1 MMKKRLTAL
10 MLALCMVLLCACG
23 AKTAKSSDLAALKAD
38 ILAHMDPDDVMEL
51 NADDILEMY
60 GIQAADVK
68 QSVALIAKESLNSDE
83 VLLFEAVDDAA
94 AQRVFEKLNNRY
106 QAKLNETK
114 DYLPD
119 EYTKISACKVEQSGR
134 YIAMIVSA
142 DVEELNKLYKDSF
155 K

>member
-83 VLLFEAVDDAA
+83 VLLFEAVDDDA
-94 AQRVFEKLNNRY
+94 AQRVLEKLNNRY
-106 QAKLNETK
+106 QAKLNETEN
-114 DYLPD
+114 YLPD
-119 EYTKISACKVEQSGR
+119 EYAVIKTCSVVMDGN
-134 YIAMIVSA
+134 YVAMIVAPNAA
-142 DVEELNKLYKDSF
+142 DLVKIYNESF

>member
-68 QSVALIAKESLNSDE
+68 QSV
-83 VLLFEAVDDAA
+83 LLFEAVDDDA
-94 AQRVFEKLNNRY
+94 AQRVLEKLNNRY

-142 DVEELNKLYKDSF
+142 DAEELNKLYKDSF

>member
-1 MMKKRLTAL
+1 MMKKRLMAL
-10 MLALCMVLLCACG
+10 ALALCLVLLCACG
-23 AKTAKSSDLAALKAD
+23 AKAEKSSDLNALKAD
-38 ILAHMDPDDVMEL
+38 ILSHMDPDDVMEL
-51 NADDILEMY
+51 NADDILELY
-60 GIQAADVK
+60 GIQVADVK
-68 QSVALIAKESLNSDE
+68 QCVALIAKESLNSDE

-94 AQRVFEKLNNRY
+94 AKRILEKLNNRY

-142 DVEELNKLYKDSF
+142 DAEELNKLYKDSF